1 MNIRETL
8 SVSDRCWTYLRGVR
22 AFISH
27 VAGGVRRVGH
37 AYERRTTMLPASV
50 RTVLFVCKG
59 NICRSPLAAVYF
71 EGLLKK
77 EASSLTVRSAGLE
90 TTPGKP
96 AHPNAKLIGIEYGL
110 SLDVHATTHL
120 HAELVNQS
128 DLIVVMEIAQKRRI
142 HSLYPH
148 AKGKVVLL
156 GAFDPNGPLEVADPY
171 SGTTEDFRICL
182 HQIRRCCDNL
192 LSRLNVARESS
203 PEMVAFKV
211 NE

>member
-1 MNIRETL
+1 MNTL
-8 SVSDRCWTYLRGVR
+8 QTSSFSNHCRAYLRGVR

-27 VAGGVRRVGH
+27 MAGGVRRVGH
-37 AYERRTTMLPASV
+37 VYERRTTMLPASV

-71 EGLLKK
+71 EELLKK
-77 EASSLTVRSAGLE
+77 EASSVTVRSAGLD

-96 AHPNAKLIGIEYGL
+96 AHPNAKLIGIEHGL
-110 SLDVHATTHL
+110 SLDVHATTQL

-128 DLIVVMEIAQKRRI
+128 DLIVVMEIAQKTRV
-142 HSLYPH
+142 HSVYPH

-156 GAFDPNGPLEVADPY
+156 GAFDTHGPLEVADPY
-171 SGTTEDFRICL
+171 SGTVEDFRTCL
-182 HQIRRCCDNL
+182 NQIRRCCENL

-203 PEMVAFKV
+203 PDMVASKV